1 MLTIWAAPAYRVG
14 VALDQVFDALA
25 NQSRR
30 EIVAR
35 LSRGP
40 VTTPEIGRQFGFSKQ
55 ALSRHLSLLEDA
67 GLIQRLARGRVH
79 ELSLVPVPLGE
90 VAGWLADI
98 RRGWETNLDRLDAV
112 LRSSGD

>member
-1 MLTIWAAPAYRVG
+1 MLTIWHGSIYRVG

-35 LSRGP
+35 LSRGS
-40 VTTPEIGRQFGFSKQ
+40 VTTPEIGQRFGFSKQ
-55 ALSRHLSLLEDA
+55 ALSRHLALLEGA

-79 ELSLVPVPLGE
+79 ELSLVPAPLGE
-90 VAGWLADI
+90 VSGWLAEI
-98 RRGWETNLDRLDAV
+98 RRGWETNLDRLDEV
-112 LRSSGD
+112 LRSSDG